1 MPIGDVVSAVNTHSK
16 RASVYRTYRSYYDGV
31 HELRFATAGFVAKHG
46 KLFDSLRENLCPTV
60 VTATTDRLSIE
71 TWGSADADLIADEHG
86 LSRLEHA
93 VNTEMVR
100 CGDAYT
106 LTWPGRDGKPMA
118 RYHRADR
125 IIPHVD
131 PMAPDRLDWA
141 AKIWVLGEHP
151 HAYARVNV
159 YYADRVER
167 WIMREPLTGRRLP
180 DKPSAWTPHR
190 DDDGGEVIGHTMGVV
205 PVCWFKREAD
215 EAESFGVSALADVIP
230 LQDALNKGLADILVL
245 SETYARP
252 FWYLLNYQQ
261 PSQNPYLQYQEIAS
275 KQQGQWDPAKQQI
288 FTHDGPG
295 PFGQLEPPD
304 LAPLLEKQ
312 QAIKNSI
319 AAVAGV
325 PQYYLSQLTGQVP
338 SGESLRVLSSRL
350 LAGVSRIQAAT
361 TPVWRGQAQ
370 LLGIPDPDPQW
381 RQAQQLDETERMAN
395 AQTLH
400 AMGVALED
408 IVAYLDMPDAEGVIE
423 RARQQAATSAEAVGR
438 ALAAGQI
445 PAAY

>member
-1 MPIGDVVSAVNTHSK
+1 MPIEDVVSAVGRHNQRTG
-16 RASVYRTYRSYYDGV
+16 VYKTYHNYYSGQ
-31 HELRFATAGFVAKHG
+31 HELRFATPRFVAKHG
-46 KLFDSLRENLCPTV
+46 KLFDSLRENICPTV
-60 VTATTDRLSIE
+60 VTATTDRLAIE
-71 TWGSADADLIADEHG
+71 SWGSEDADAFAAEQG

-93 VNTEMVR
+93 VNTELVR

-125 IIPHVD
+125 IVPHVD
-131 PMAPDRLDWA
+131 TLAPDRLDWA
-141 AKIWVLGEHP
+141 AKLWAEGKQP
-151 HAYARVNV
+151 HARGRVNI

-167 WIMREPLTGRRLP
+167 WATREVLTGSTLP
-180 DKPSAWTPHR
+180 EQPSAWMRHR
-190 DDDGGEVIGHTMGVV
+190 DDDGDDTIGHTMGVV

-215 EAESFGVSALADVIP
+215 EAEGYGLSALADVIP

-252 FWYLLNYQQ
+252 FWYLLNYQA
-261 PSQNPYLQYQEIAS
+261 PNQNPYLQYQEIQAR
-275 KQQGQWDPAKQQI
+275 QQGQWDPTKQQI

-304 LAPLLEKQ
+304 LGPLIEKQ
-312 QAIKNSI
+312 QAIRDAI
-319 AAVAGV
+319 AAVSGV
-325 PQYYLSQLTGQVP
+325 PQYYLSQLSGHVP

-370 LLGIPDPDPQW
+370 LLGLAEPDIRW
-381 RQAQQLDETERMAN
+381 RQAQQLDETDRVTN
-395 AQTLH
+395 AQALH
-400 AMGVALED
+400 SMGVALED
-408 IVAYLDMPDAEGVIE
+408 IIAYLDLPDREGALE

-445 PAAY
+445 PASY